1 MFERIKE
8 RNRQRQEEREQ
19 RLRAERNRLLALS
32 EKEVLIEILVEL
44 RRIEGRLDDIET
56 TVRLYNN

>member
-44 RRIEGRLDDIET
+44 RRIEDRLDDIET